1 MKNLYSF
8 RNSRPLF
15 GLLFLIL
22 SIGVWGQT
30 QPWLYDFGTAATG
43 TYTGD
48 GSTTFLPQPP
58 NGEDYVYTTNGGVIR
73 LQNDNIGFGNGSYL
87 RMKGSNGSA
96 NNSFTKFSV
105 RDYLP
110 ADLTFMLKFDVR
122 FGVQSGASGA
132 SDGQF
137 SLLIGNGIGN
147 GDTFYTRNNTFTNN
161 QYFTAIQWRM
171 GTGGSIS
178 THRRVGTTW
187 VEIPENPFVQGTNYQ
202 IEIYGNNTNQTEEY
216 YKDGVIY
223 TINSNTYDLWVN
235 DVLILDNGAKGGLG
249 DETTIDSFMFLGN
262 ILGNNTTNNSHV
274 FLDNFIYTPELP
286 NVHPSPWEESFEDDM
301 FTSAWWTGNSLWQWR
316 NDNTLPGGNSYYL
329 VTNLYYSWPA
339 DYSSGYFIIP
349 NVGPV
354 QEGDKLSFKYALR
367 NYFGN
372 NAPSSGSG
380 NFTVA
385 IAEDLTPIYTTIST
399 VNNNGDGGWQDY
411 EFDLSGYV
419 GKVIRVR
426 VIVTRTS
433 GDYNIGFDN
442 FAIGPEKACPY
453 LTKYRSTGMW
463 SNGNAANVTDE
474 NKRVII
480 EGNLTLTNNQ
490 NRYAC
495 RLEVLP
501 SGRLT
506 MNAGSSFTVN
516 SGIQNKATPD
526 RFIVSSD
533 ASLLQKSPLSVNVG
547 EITVKRDATV
557 PHNQYNFWSSPVKN
571 QNMYSIY
578 DVPANQVMTYNT
590 STDYYNVIAAPATS
604 EFGKGYSIKGPAG
617 NTTNYNVTSNFIGV
631 IQNES
636 QNIGQNIIPI
646 SGVNN
651 GFNLIGNPFPSNFD
665 LKLLYDDLT
674 NNTLFANANFFFW
687 DNTGNTVLT
696 QQGSGYNSYVNH
708 NYAIY
713 NAASNTG
720 LKAPGGGPKIPNGI
734 VKPGQGFI
742 MKANSNGG
750 LVVKNNMR
758 TNAIQRPTGVLE
770 APYFKNGNSEDLVSN
785 YTSARPRENK
795 FWIELVNPDDIRIQ
809 MAVGYFDEAEDGFER
824 FDTKI
829 LSEAV
834 SENIYSYSEDA
845 QKLTINGLKAPFS
858 KRNVI
863 PLGVKLFK
871 SGVYK
876 IHLSNAMG
884 IFSNQM
890 IYVKDKWLNLTHN
903 LYESDYEFETV
914 NGIFENRFEIVFIP
928 YNPMADVAIATQ
940 LKIQK
945 VNQHIEITSD
955 TMKLVEVE
963 IFNLTGLSEFKRSQ
977 INAHELRV
985 PLAGLSKQILFVKV
999 QTESGEVVT
1008 KKVINH

>member
-1 MKNLYSF
+1 MRNLYSF
-8 RNSRPLF
+8 CNSRPLY

-22 SIGVWGQT
+22 SIGVGGQT
-30 QPWLYDFGTAATG
+30 QPWLYDFGTATG
-43 TYTGD
+43 TYTGN
-48 GSTTFLPQPP
+48 GSTTFLLQPP
-58 NGEDYVYTTNGGVIR
+58 NGEDYVFAPNGGEIR
-73 LQNDNIGFGNGSYL
+73 LQNENIGFGNGSYL
-87 RMKGSNGSA
+87 RMKGSNRDIEDR
-96 NNSFTKFSV
+96 FTKFSV

-122 FGVQSGASGA
+122 FGTQSGDSGV
-132 SDGQF
+132 SDGRF
-137 SLLIGNGIGN
+137 SLLIGKGG
-147 GDTFYTRNNTFTNN
+147 TFYNSNNTFIDN

-187 VEIPENPFVQGTNYQ
+187 VEIPGNPFVQGTNYQ

-216 YKDGVIY
+216 YKDGIIY

-235 DVLILDNGAKGGLG
+235 GVLILDNGAKGGIG
-249 DETTIDSFMFLGN
+249 TGTIDSFMFLGN
-262 ILGNNTTNNSHV
+262 ILGNNTINNSHV
-274 FLDNFIYTPELP
+274 FLDNFIYATELP
-286 NVHPSPWEESFEDDM
+286 NVHPSPWEESYEDDM
-301 FTSAWWTGNSLWQWR
+301 FTSIWWSDGFGSIGSFSSWFFTNS
-316 NDNTLPGGNSYYL
+316 NAYIPNSTSYYL
-329 VTNLYYSWPA
+329 TKNFWSG
-339 DYSSGYFIIP
+339 SSNGYFIIP
-349 NVGPV
+349 NVGSV
-354 QEGDKLSFKYALR
+354 QEGDKLSFTYALK
-367 NYFGN
+367 NYSNN
-372 NAPSSGSG
+372 NAPPSGSG

-399 VNNNGDGGWQDY
+399 VNNNGVGGWQDY
-411 EFDLSGYV
+411 EYDLSGYV

-433 GDYNIGFDN
+433 GDYWIGFDN

-453 LTKYRSTGMW
+453 LTKYRSTGVW
-463 SNGNAANVTDE
+463 SNGNAANVADE

-480 EGNLTLTNNQ
+480 EGDLTLTNNQ

-557 PHNQYNFWSSPVKN
+557 PYNQYNFWSSPVKN

-604 EFGKGYSIKGPAG
+604 EFGKGFSIKGPAG
-617 NTTNYNVTSNFIGV
+617 NIENYNVTSNFIGV
-631 IQNES
+631 IQNEA

-665 LKLLYDDLT
+665 LKLLYDDLD
-674 NNTLFANANFFFW
+674 NNTLFANADFFFW

-720 LKAPGGGPKIPNGI
+720 VKAPGGGPKIPNGI

-742 MKANSNGG
+742 MKANSDGG

-758 TNAIQRPTGVLE
+758 TNAIRRSTGAPE
-770 APYFKNGNSEDLVSN
+770 APYFKNGNSEDSVSN

-809 MAVGYFDEAEDGFER
+809 MAVGYFDEADDRFER

-845 QKLTINGLKAPFS
+845 QKLIINGLKAPFS

-890 IYVKDKWLNLTHN
+890 IYVKDKWLNQTHN

-955 TMKLVEVE
+955 NMKLVEVE

-977 INAHELRV
+977 INAYELQV